1 MSYTKVA
8 YSNDNECFN
17 GQYNENPDNKEF
29 VKLRN
34 VLSDDYCDYVIA
46 DMCAIA
52 ASTFSKIKLGYYK
65 PTGVQLTAL
74 RYAVKRSGLKAKVDN
89 TEVQQPVDTNTTTCT
104 RDGDAYVLSPETQD
118 ENIKPITNS
127 EPVVTKQVKTTA
139 GAAGKSIVINV
150 PANFSGSITINVK

>member
-34 VLSDDYCDYVIA
+34 VLSNYYRDYVIA
-46 DMCAIA
+46 DMCDIA

-74 RYAVKRSGLKAKVDN
+74 RYAVKRCGLKANVE
-89 TEVQQPVDTNTTTCT
+89 EVQQPVDTTTCT
-104 RDGDAYVLSPETQD
+104 RDGDAYVLSPVTQD

-127 EPVVTKQVKTTA
+127 EPVVSKQVKTTA
-139 GAAGKSIVINV
+139 GTAGKAIVINV